1 MKIIYTECEYFL
13 FIKSPKYDI
22 LYYLFNKE
30 DIYTMQRKYRIAP
43 AVFISFIFLILVT
56 SGCTNIKTTSYFTPT
71 KTKLSDFQAVQ
82 FETFETQIEDF
93 PKEALTKIPDQ
104 AAELLA
110 TKNKFREVKY
120 GEIENVPAEDTIV
133 LLGEVS
139 EYRPSSDVSF
149 EGGALKFG
157 EVSVALK
164 LAIVNKATGDEIS
177 TGEVNG
183 FSSMGFM
190 AKDIY
195 ESLAQE
201 IVKYIIEGY

>member
-1 MKIIYTECEYFL
+1 MR
-13 FIKSPKYDI
+13 
-22 LYYLFNKE
+22 
-30 DIYTMQRKYRIAP
+30 RKYSFTL
-43 AVFISFIFLILVT
+43 AVLFPFILLALAT
-56 SGCTNIKTTSYFTPT
+56 SGCINIKTTSYFTPT
-71 KTKLSDFQAVQ
+71 KTKLKNFQAVQ

-93 PKEALTKIPDQ
+93 PKEALTKVPEQ

-110 TKNKFREVKY
+110 TKKKFKEVKY
-120 GEIENVPAEDTIV
+120 GEIENIPAEDTLV

-157 EVSVALK
+157 EVSIALK

-183 FSSMGFM
+183 FSSTGFM

-195 ESLAQE
+195 ESLAEE
-201 IVKYIIEGY
+201 IVKYIVEGY